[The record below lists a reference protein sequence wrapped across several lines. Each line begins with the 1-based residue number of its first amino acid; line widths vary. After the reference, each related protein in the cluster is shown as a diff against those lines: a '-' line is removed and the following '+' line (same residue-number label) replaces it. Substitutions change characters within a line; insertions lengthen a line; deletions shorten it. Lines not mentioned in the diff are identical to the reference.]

1 MTRSDKVLLAG
12 LLLLSLLSMAALYSR
27 FSPFYGS
34 ITAIQTVIS
43 VQGTVVRTI
52 SMPVAARKTFVVPG
66 RVGPSTVEIEG
77 GRVRM
82 QEAPCAGRI
91 CVNQGWIRHP
101 GQSIACVPGEILIRI
116 EGASPLDGVT
126 R

>member
-1 MTRSDKVLLAG
+1 MTRGDKYLLAG
-12 LLLLSLLSMAALYSR
+12 LLLLSLVSFAALYSR
-27 FSPFYGS
+27 FSPFSGS
-34 ITAIQTVIS
+34 TKVTQAVIS
-43 VQGTVVRTI
+43 LQGNVIRKISLPLTGRSSFTVQGL
-52 SMPVAARKTFVVPG
+52 
-66 RVGPSTVEIEG
+66 VGSSTVEVEG
-77 GRVRM
+77 ERVRM

-116 EGASPLDGVT
+116 EGTTPLDGVT